1 MSSEAPMPTD
11 SSHQALAPKIRLEK
25 VSKIFGRHADQA
37 LDLLA
42 QGLDKKTVQE
52 RTGVVVGVYD
62 ISLEIAEGEI
72 FVIMG
77 LSGCGKSTLLRLIN
91 RLHEPTT
98 GKVFIG
104 EEDITAMGAREL
116 RRLRRNAF
124 GMVFQSFALLPH
136 RNVLSNVE
144 FGLELH
150 GVARQAR
157 RERAQQAIETVGL
170 SGYEHKYPDE
180 LSGGMQQRV
189 GLARALAVDPQILLM
204 DEAFSALDPLI
215 RGQLQDDLIAIQER
229 MGTTVVFVSHDLDE
243 AIKIGTRIAILRDG
257 RLVQVGTPQEI
268 LAAPADDYVSAFVRG
283 ADRTKVLTAADVML
297 PLHTFAHLRDSPRA
311 LLRKMQHSGF
321 SGLIVLDN
329 QRHPLGYVELR
340 QVIEMRDQ
348 TRLESS
354 ALRPLPCAA
363 PEEPLSELIRRSN
376 VEGSPMVVCDTK
388 GRAIGVIDKTTL
400 LAALAQ
406 QGETDES
413 TAATGEQTAEQPACA
428 PPTPPASE
436 RKPSS
441 EESQVPVERE
451 DKS

>member
-11 SSHQALAPKIRLEK
+11 SSHQALTPKIRLEK

-354 ALRPLPCAA
+354 ALRPLPCAT

-406 QGETDES
+406 QGETNES

>member
-150 GVARQAR
+150 GVPRPTR

-215 RGQLQDDLIAIQER
+215 RGQLQDDLIEIQER

-354 ALRPLPCAA
+354 ALRPLPCAT

>member
-354 ALRPLPCAA
+354 ALRPLPCAT

>member
-354 ALRPLPCAA
+354 ALRPLPCAT

-376 VEGSPMVVCDTK
+376 VEGSPVVVCDTK